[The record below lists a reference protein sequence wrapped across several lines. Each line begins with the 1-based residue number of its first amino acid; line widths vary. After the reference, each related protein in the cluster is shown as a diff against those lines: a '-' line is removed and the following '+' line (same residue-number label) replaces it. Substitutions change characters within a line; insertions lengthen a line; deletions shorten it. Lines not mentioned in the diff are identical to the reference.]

1 MSLAHLL
8 KVFIISA
15 SPIAELRLALPLAL
29 YDYGMPWHLALP
41 LSLLGNLLPVPFLLL
56 LLEPLSRLAARVGLL
71 ERALNWIFRHTRR
84 RGRLVEKYERLGL
97 VLFVAVPLPGS
108 GAWTGSILA
117 FLLGLNFW
125 TAFLC
130 IALGVFVAGV
140 VVTVLSL
147 LGWIGGLI
155 AGVGLIVLLSLGL
168 WKI

>member
-1 MSLAHLL
+1 
-8 KVFIISA
+8 
-15 SPIAELRLALPLAL
+15 
-29 YDYGMPWHLALP
+29 MPWHLALP

>member
-1 MSLAHLL
+1 M
-8 KVFIISA
+8 
-15 SPIAELRLALPLAL
+15 
-29 YDYGMPWHLALP
+29 
-41 LSLLGNLLPVPFLLL
+41 
-56 LLEPLSRLAARVGLL
+56 
-71 ERALNWIFRHTRR
+71 
-84 RGRLVEKYERLGL
+84 VEKYERLGL

>member
-29 YDYGMPWHLALP
+29 YDYGMPWYLALP

-56 LLEPLSRLAARVGLL
+56 LLEPLSRLAARVGFL
-71 ERALNWIFRHTRR
+71 ERALNWVFRHTRR

-117 FLLGLNFW
+117 FLLGLNFR
-125 TAFLC
+125 TSFLC